1 MLRKRFVQI
10 STGGE
15 NIEKKRIVWAIL
27 LIAFLGGYFIYNHG
41 QNNTIYITNHT
52 NLSFAD
58 MVVQFRGNVNQIFQ
72 AKKKIKIPQNFSGHI
87 TLQIKNKNSTKT
99 HYISGYYEY
108 AFQKTFNIYI
118 THNTN
123 NQLTVKI
130 KE

>member
-1 MLRKRFVQI
+1 MKH
-10 STGGE
+10 E
-15 NIEKKRIVWAIL
+15 EKK
-27 LIAFLGGYFIYNHG
+27 NHNG
-41 QNNTIYITNHT
+41 DIPHCLFGRLFYLQSWGKNTIYITNHT

-58 MVVQFRGNVNQIFQ
+58 MVVQFRGNVNQSFQ
-72 AKKKIKIPQNFSGHI
+72 AKKKIKIPKDFTGQI

-99 HYISGYYEY
+99 YYISGYYEY

-118 THNTN
+118 SQNTN

>member
-1 MLRKRFVQI
+1 MD
-10 STGGE
+10 
-15 NIEKKRIVWAIL
+15 KKRIVWAIL

-41 QNNTIYITNHT
+41 ENNTIYITNHT

-118 THNTN
+118 TNNTN

>member
-1 MLRKRFVQI
+1 MD
-10 STGGE
+10 
-15 NIEKKRIVWAIL
+15 KKRIVWAIL
-27 LIAFLGGYFIYNHG
+27 LIAFLDGYFIYNHRE
-41 QNNTIYITNHT
+41 NNTIYITNHT
-52 NLSFAD
+52 NFSFAD

-72 AKKKIKIPQNFSGHI
+72 AKKKMKIPKNFTRQI
-87 TLQIKNKNSTKT
+87 TLQIKNKNSTKE

-108 AFQKTFNIYI
+108 AFKKTFNIYI

>member
-1 MLRKRFVQI
+1 MK
-10 STGGE
+10 
-15 NIEKKRIVWAIL
+15 KKRIISVIF

-41 QNNTIYITNHT
+41 KKNTIYITNHT

-58 MVVQFRGNVNQIFQ
+58 MVVQFRGNVNQSFQ
-72 AKKKIKIPQNFSGHI
+72 AKKKIKIPKDFTGQI

-99 HYISGYYEY
+99 YYISGYYEY

-118 THNTN
+118 SQNTN

>member
-1 MLRKRFVQI
+1 M
-10 STGGE
+10 
-15 NIEKKRIVWAIL
+15 EKKRIVWAIL

-41 QNNTIYITNHT
+41 KDNTISITNHT
-52 NLSFAD
+52 NLSLTD
-58 MVVQFRGNVNQIFQ
+58 MMVKFRGNVNQIFQ

>member
-1 MLRKRFVQI
+1 MKI
-10 STGGE
+10 
-15 NIEKKRIVWAIL
+15 KRIIWVIL

-41 QNNTIYITNHT
+41 ENNTIYITNHT

-58 MVVQFRGNVNQIFQ
+58 MVVQFRGNVNQSFQ
-72 AKKKIKIPQNFSGHI
+72 AKKKIKIPKNFTGQI
-87 TLQIKNKNSTKT
+87 MLQIKNKNSTKEL
-99 HYISGYYEY
+99 YISDYYEY

-118 THNTN
+118 TNNTN

>member
-1 MLRKRFVQI
+1 MK
-10 STGGE
+10 
-15 NIEKKRIVWAIL
+15 KKRIIWVIF

-41 QNNTIYITNHT
+41 KDNTIYITNHT

-58 MVVQFRGNVNQIFQ
+58 MVVQFRGNVNQSFQ
-72 AKKKIKIPQNFSGHI
+72 AKKKIKIPKNFTGQI
-87 TLQIKNKNSTKT
+87 TLQVKNKNSTKE

-108 AFQKTFNIYI
+108 AFQKTFSVYI
-118 THNTN
+118 SQNTN

>member
-1 MLRKRFVQI
+1 MKI
-10 STGGE
+10 
-15 NIEKKRIVWAIL
+15 KRIIWVIF

-41 QNNTIYITNHT
+41 ENNTIYITNHT

-58 MVVQFRGNVNQIFQ
+58 MVVQFRGNVNQSFQ
-72 AKKKIKIPQNFSGHI
+72 AKKKIKIPQNFTGQI
-87 TLQIKNKNSTKT
+87 TLQIKNKNSTKE

-118 THNTN
+118 TNNTN